1 MTIALNCGRVFSTHA
16 KMIQPTAAYQYSTIF
31 IAGKKIRFPHFLY
44 PATNDFSC
52 IYLYL
57 DINVCMEYGYT
68 SEIFVA
74 QIPFLAHAV
83 WYNFSSDANIQMP
96 GLRDSPTVYES
107 KFCVC

>member
-1 MTIALNCGRVFSTHA
+1 
-16 KMIQPTAAYQYSTIF
+16 
-31 IAGKKIRFPHFLY
+31 
-44 PATNDFSC
+44 
-52 IYLYL
+52 
-57 DINVCMEYGYT
+57 MEYAYT

-107 KFCVC
+107 KFCVYVSLVTG